1 MTQLMAAKRGEITQ
15 KMQAV
20 AAREGKTP
28 EEIAAGVARGEIVIP
43 ANPAHVGLRP
53 CGVGKGLRTK
63 VNANIGTSEGSP
75 DLAAE
80 VVKLEAALAAGT
92 DAVMDLS
99 TGGEIDAIRRA
110 LIARCPVP
118 LGTVP
123 VYQAAAEALSR
134 RGAVVGM
141 EVDDLFAV
149 VEKQMTD
156 GVDFITVHAGLTM
169 ANLELMRSQG
179 RITEIVSRGGALLVG
194 WMLYHGRENPF
205 YAHFDRL
212 LELAAAHDVTLSLG
226 DSLRPGCLADATDRA
241 QIGELITLGELARR
255 AREAGVQVMIEGPGH
270 MRLDEIALNVAL
282 EKKLCESAPFY
293 VLGPLVTDVAP
304 GYDDLTAA
312 IGGAIAAAAGADF
325 LCYVTSAEHLRLP
338 NAEEVRRGVIAAR
351 IAAHAGDLVKGIP
364 GAAEWDRRM
373 AVARK
378 SLDWEEQIRLAID
391 PEGARRIIG
400 QGEPAHGEGCTM
412 CGPYCAMKLVSEFLG
427 TPVASCR

>member
-1 MTQLMAAKRGEITQ
+1 MTQLMAAKRGEITPE
-15 KMQAV
+15 MRAA

-28 EEIAAGVARGEIVIP
+28 EEIRAGVAAGEIVIP
-43 ANPAHVGLRP
+43 ANPAHQGLEP
-53 CGVGKGLRTK
+53 CGIGKGLRTK
-63 VNANIGTSEGSP
+63 VNANIGTSEDSSR
-75 DLAAE
+75 LEAE
-80 VVKLEAALAAGT
+80 IVKLEAALSAGA

-99 TGGEIDAIRRA
+99 TGGRIDEIRKA
-110 LIARCPVP
+110 LIGRCPAP
-118 LGTVP
+118 FGTVP
-123 VYQAAAEALSR
+123 VYQAAAEALAR
-134 RGAVVGM
+134 RGAVVAM
-141 EVDDLFAV
+141 EVEDLFAV
-149 VEKQMTD
+149 VKRQMED

-194 WMLYHGRENPF
+194 WMLHHGRENPF

-241 QIGELITLGELARR
+241 QIGELVTLGTLARR

-270 MRLDEIALNVAL
+270 MRLDEIALNVQL
-282 EKKLCESAPFY
+282 EKKLCEGAPFY

-312 IGGAIAAAAGADF
+312 IGGAVAAAAGADF

-373 AVARK
+373 AIARK
-378 SLDWEEQIRLAID
+378 ALDWEEQMRLAID
-391 PEGARRIIG
+391 PDGARRILG
-400 QGEPAHGEGCTM
+400 QAGPPRGQGCTM

-427 TPVASCR
+427 TPVGTCR